1 MRLPP
6 RSRRSETRLTNS
18 NRRCFLFLCCSF
30 ASLLIATLYFTVR
43 RASPLPIFLTSFL
56 AVDWERYSGRPVN
69 RAHTVRRPKK
79 GRENA
84 SKYPGKGRV
93 LEGEISDDRFKRDGS
108 EAPVFPNSSN
118 MTDSMYATD
127 SILNASV
134 LNSTGALDWDVQS
147 GFSAGTRPST
157 MVGVSSGLASEPATP
172 RDAVFVL
179 MDDEGAEKAEKVEA
193 GEKKALE
200 EEKREGGGRVGSAL

>member
-1 MRLPP
+1 M
-6 RSRRSETRLTNS
+6 
-18 NRRCFLFLCCSF
+18 
-30 ASLLIATLYFTVR
+30 
-43 RASPLPIFLTSFL
+43 TSFL

-79 GRENA
+79 GRENI
-84 SKYPGKGRV
+84 SKFFGQGRV
-93 LEGEISDDRFKRDGS
+93 LEGEVGDERFKRDGS
-108 EAPVFPNSSN
+108 EAPVFANAG
-118 MTDSMYATD
+118 MVDSMYAND

-157 MVGVSSGLASEPATP
+157 VVGVPGGMASVPGTP

-179 MDDEGAEKAEKVEA
+179 MEDEAAAENREKAEV
-193 GEKKALE
+193 GEKKAVE
-200 EEKREGGGRVGSAL
+200 EEKREGGGVGSAI